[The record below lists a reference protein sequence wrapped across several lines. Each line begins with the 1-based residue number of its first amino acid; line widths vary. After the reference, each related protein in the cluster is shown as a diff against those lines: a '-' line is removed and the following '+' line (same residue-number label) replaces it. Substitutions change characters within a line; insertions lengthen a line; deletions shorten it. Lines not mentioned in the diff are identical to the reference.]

1 MSPEESCYQPIGK
14 LHSQETK
21 GESLVP
27 ESSITTNTTF
37 LGSTRREQLTAIR
50 GSHIPPETGTRLL
63 SGMF

>member
-1 MSPEESCYQPIGK
+1 MSPEESCYQAIGK

-37 LGSTRREQLTAIR
+37 LGSTRKKLTAIQ